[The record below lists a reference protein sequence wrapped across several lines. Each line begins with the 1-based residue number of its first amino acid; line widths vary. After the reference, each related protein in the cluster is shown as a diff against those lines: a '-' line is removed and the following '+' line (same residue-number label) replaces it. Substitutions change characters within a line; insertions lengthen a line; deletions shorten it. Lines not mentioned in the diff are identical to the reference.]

1 MSNEDALI
9 SSKDA
14 APPMVRTLRGVVITG
29 ASLAT
34 IICCARLYVRAVV
47 VKSFG
52 IDDIMVIFA
61 LLLVLMF
68 AAVSVALSY
77 YGIGR
82 HSDDVPQQDLIDMQ
96 YVAYISYCLYLWVGA
111 VVKSSIAVFIMRVFP
126 TPTIRKFGL
135 GLIIFLV
142 IFAISGELPLIL
154 QCSPVRAA
162 YDVNVQGDCLS
173 PDTLFAVQVYQ
184 GVVMIIVDIYLFILP
199 IPTTW
204 KLQMSKQR
212 RLSIIGLFS
221 IGLLA
226 CIAGIA
232 RLPSLVYTNGGDFTY
247 QGAVASIWMNVE
259 FALALIA
266 GSLPSLRVILK
277 FIPGMVSENSHGIT
291 TTETNGRR
299 STGRGGED
307 SSSGAIHLGATR
319 SWTSKMLGKKNA
331 EITTLHSM
339 ETDSREQIVYPGRL
353 D

>member
-1 MSNEDALI
+1 MSNQDALI

-14 APPMVRTLRGVVITG
+14 APPMVRTVRGVIITG

-34 IICCARLYVRAVV
+34 IVCCARLYVRAVV

-61 LLLVLMF
+61 LLLALMF
-68 AAVSVALSY
+68 AGVSVALSY

-82 HSDDVPQQDLIDMQ
+82 HSDDIPQQDLIDMQ

-111 VVKSSIAVFIMRVFP
+111 AVKSSLAVFIMRVFP

-135 GLIIFLV
+135 GIIIFLV
-142 IFAISGELPLIL
+142 VFAISGELPLIL

-162 YDVNVQGDCLS
+162 YDVNVKGDCLS
-173 PDTLFAVQVYQ
+173 PDTLFAIQMYQ
-184 GVVMIIVDIYLFILP
+184 GVVMICVDIYLFVLP

-212 RLSIIGLFS
+212 KLSIIGLFG

-266 GSLPSLRVILK
+266 GSLPSLRVVLK
-277 FIPGMVSENSHGIT
+277 FIPGMVSEKNQT
-291 TTETNGRR
+291 TTNGR
-299 STGRGGED
+299 STGRGED
-307 SSSGAIHLGATR
+307 GSGIHLGATR

-331 EITTLHSM
+331 EVTTLHSM